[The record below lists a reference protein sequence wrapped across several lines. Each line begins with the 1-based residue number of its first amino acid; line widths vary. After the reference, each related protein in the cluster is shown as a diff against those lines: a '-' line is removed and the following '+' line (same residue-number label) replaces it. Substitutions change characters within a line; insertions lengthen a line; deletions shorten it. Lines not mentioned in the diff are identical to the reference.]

1 MRLSVWYAA
10 SSLLDKR
17 RVLIAAFAPGPVALF
32 TRRYSSFLLA
42 PDTGTYTFTLTS
54 LDGSNIFV
62 DGVQPFNNN
71 GERVARTRRDAHA
84 ARAVAKHKLSYQ

>member
-1 MRLSVWYAA
+1 M
-10 SSLLDKR
+10 
-17 RVLIAAFAPGPVALF
+17 IGPGSATLF

-54 LDGSNIFV
+54 MDGSNIFV

-71 GERVARTRRDAHA
+71 GERAACRHFAYENRRAQSS
-84 ARAVAKHKLSYQ
+84 ARAVRVYDMRVSLSVS